1 MFERLQEPTAE
12 FLLQFQYWTPIIAT
26 DSNSLEIR
34 DSNYLFRSPFFVLIT
49 VEFFQ
54 VNETFVDNRILYYT
68 RYRTSYSY
76 VYSSIIFH
84 HIFTNRQR
92 GHEKPKILSYIFIRF
107 NRILLLLQLQIFQE
121 IGNPFFSE
129 NKTPLYFLILLII
142 IIYSPVWKYDQG
154 AEEYLP
160 LLLFM
165 KRKRQKIV

>member
-12 FLLQFQYWTPIIAT
+12 FLLQFQYWTPIT

-54 VNETFVDNRILYYT
+54 VNETFVYNRILYYT
-68 RYRTSYSY
+68 RYRTLYSYSAL
-76 VYSSIIFH
+76 IFH

-92 GHEKPKILSYIFIRF
+92 GHEKPKIVFYIFIRF
-107 NRILLLLQLQIFQE
+107 NRILLFLQLQIFQE